1 MNISNQEWNTY
12 ARNTMKQG
20 KQSTDTGTKNYE
32 GSESTS
38 WLSRSEAHK
47 ILDRV
52 KDGTMTPYHLIC
64 EALRQTGDLQRKEL
78 T

>member
-1 MNISNQEWNTY
+1 MNISNKEWNTY

-20 KQSTDTGTKNYE
+20 KQSTDTGMRNYAE
-32 GSESTS
+32 SESTS
-38 WLSRSEAHK
+38 WLSRSEANK

-64 EALRQTGDLQRKEL
+64 EALRKTGDLYDKR
-78 T
+78 